1 MVFFQAWTSGNQ
13 RKLCRF
19 IAVEAVQGIQYNMY
33 SLRDIQYKLQNIC
46 TVQCTILG
54 CAEHCTVYRICSKL
68 YSLQDVQNTVQFTGY
83 TVNCTVNSICGTLY
97 IFKIYSTLYRLW
109 DIQCTLFCKY
119 YIYSAPNTVQGIQYY
134 TVHCSGFT
142 VHSILNSRFS
152 SFLAFSNFPGGAIF
166 SPKKGPRA
174 EPEGRRS
181 NVPNGGQ
188 DKKTSSK

>member
-33 SLRDIQYKLQNIC
+33 RLRDKLYKLQNIC

-68 YSLQDVQNTVQFTGY
+68 YSLQDVPNTVQFTGY
-83 TVNCTVNSICGTLY
+83 TVNCTVYSICSTLY

-119 YIYSAPNTVQGIQYY
+119 YIYSVLYSVNIMYIQCTLFCKYYIYSVLYSVNIIY
-134 TVHCSGFT
+134 TVYF
-142 VHSILNSRFS
+142 IL
-152 SFLAFSNFPGGAIF
+152 
-166 SPKKGPRA
+166 
-174 EPEGRRS
+174 
-181 NVPNGGQ
+181 
-188 DKKTSSK
+188 